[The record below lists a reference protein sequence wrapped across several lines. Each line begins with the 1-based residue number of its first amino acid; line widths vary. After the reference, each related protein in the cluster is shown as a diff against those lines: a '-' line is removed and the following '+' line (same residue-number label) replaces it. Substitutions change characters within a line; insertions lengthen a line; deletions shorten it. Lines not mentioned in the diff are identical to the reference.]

1 MNLPQKIIY
10 LKNNLIKDFII
21 NLILLS
27 LNFVIIYQLM
37 QHTKIAQ
44 KEYSDGMYN
53 LEVSKKK
60 LALLEIDNFSKNK
73 LNFSK
78 TIKPC
83 KMSSIIEEIAMELLA
98 NKTIYSPTI
107 SLSLKNTKFEGN
119 TPINLY
125 YIVIYFD
132 SRDIKDIIETV
143 IFIRSK
149 LPNNAM
155 LYSLKLNYQDIFH
168 EHYKSTTFTKN
179 TIKFVIKEVM

>member
-78 TIKPC
+78 TITPC

-98 NKTIYSPTI
+98 NKTIY
-107 SLSLKNTKFEGN
+107 
-119 TPINLY
+119 
-125 YIVIYFD
+125 
-132 SRDIKDIIETV
+132 
-143 IFIRSK
+143 
-149 LPNNAM
+149 
-155 LYSLKLNYQDIFH
+155 
-168 EHYKSTTFTKN
+168 
-179 TIKFVIKEVM
+179 